1 MKRNTTLKGLVAT
14 LVIGAA
20 MALPSLASA
29 QSHGQNHGSRGGI
42 TIQFGSR
49 SNNHGYSNNGYNQG
63 YYGGYS
69 NYGYNS
75 HRAQE
80 SHAFNDHRAAEQH
93 AYRDHAEQDWY
104 YGASR
109 QHMAQEQHAYRD
121 HRAAESHAYRDHRGG
136 GH

>member
-1 MKRNTTLKGLVAT
+1 MTRNTTLKGLVAT
-14 LVIGAA
+14 LVIGVA
-20 MALPSLASA
+20 MALPTLASA
-29 QSHGQNHGSRGGI
+29 QGHGRSHGSHGGI

-49 SNNHGYSNNGYNQG
+49 SNNHGYSNRNQG
-63 YYGGYS
+63 YYGGHS

-80 SHAFNDHRAAEQH
+80 RHAYRDHRAAEDH
-93 AYRDHAEQDWY
+93 AFRDHQHEDRY

-109 QHMAQEQHAYRD
+109 RHMARERHAYRD

>member
-49 SNNHGYSNNGYNQG
+49 SNNHGYSNN
-63 YYGGYS
+63 
-69 NYGYNS
+69 GYNS